1 MKILSIKTIYWL
13 LISLLSISLIQAIVK
28 YFSPYYFNVV
38 LIGILSVIMILFGLK
53 LKVSKIFIII
63 FGIISLAL
71 VTLLYMIVWN

>member
-1 MKILSIKTIYWL
+1 MERLSIKSIYWL
-13 LISLLSISLIQAIVK
+13 LISLLFISLLQAMVK

-53 LKVSKIFIII
+53 LNVSKTFIII

-71 VTLLYMIVWN
+71 VTLLYMVVWN

>member
-1 MKILSIKTIYWL
+1 MSIKTIYWL

-38 LIGILSVIMILFGLK
+38 LIGILSVIMILFGLN

>member
-1 MKILSIKTIYWL
+1 MKKLSIKTIYWL

-63 FGIISLAL
+63 FAIISLAL